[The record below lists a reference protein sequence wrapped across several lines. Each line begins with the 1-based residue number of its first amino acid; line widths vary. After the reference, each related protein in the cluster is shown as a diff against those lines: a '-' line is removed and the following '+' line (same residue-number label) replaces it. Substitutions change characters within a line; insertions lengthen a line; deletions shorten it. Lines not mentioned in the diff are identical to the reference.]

1 MLVSRNFDLAAYRER
16 LSSVPSHYS
25 KYNIPEGY
33 TEAQA
38 LELKQMMPSA
48 AMSMSQP
55 PRQVYISHGIRK
67 KINGGASEAYRYKKH
82 GRAAG
87 GIVAGGLSLAE
98 LDGDESSEAAGDD

>member
-1 MLVSRNFDLAAYRER
+1 MVSRNFDLAAYRER

-25 KYNIPEGY
+25 RYNIPEGY

-55 PRQVYISHGIRK
+55 PRQVYISHSIRK
-67 KINGGASEAYRYKKH
+67 KINGGASEAYRYKKY
-82 GRAAG
+82 GRTAGITTG
-87 GIVAGGLSLAE
+87 GISGL
-98 LDGDESSEAAGDD
+98 DEDDTSDAAADD